1 MTIAIRR
8 STKATPPACGQHTG
22 GRPIARTVRGSGSQ
36 IIAEVDVWINVADDK
51 RVKGVLVRLTVAE
64 HEEFVRL
71 AEERRTTMAE
81 MVRGAVLALRDE
93 GRRR

>member
-1 MTIAIRR
+1 M
-8 STKATPPACGQHTG
+8 
-22 GRPIARTVRGSGSQ
+22 
-36 IIAEVDVWINVADDK
+36 WINVADDK

>member
-1 MTIAIRR
+1 
-8 STKATPPACGQHTG
+8 
-22 GRPIARTVRGSGSQ
+22 VRGSGSQ
-36 IIAEVDVWINVADDK
+36 TIAEVDVWINVADDK

-64 HEEFVRL
+64 HEEFQRL